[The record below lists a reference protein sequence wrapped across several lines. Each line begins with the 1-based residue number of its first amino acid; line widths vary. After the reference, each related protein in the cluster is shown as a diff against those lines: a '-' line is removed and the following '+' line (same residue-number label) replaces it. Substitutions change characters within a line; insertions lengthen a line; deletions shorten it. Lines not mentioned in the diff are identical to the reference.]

1 MTAKAFG
8 AAYAAALVAF
18 VVVDG
23 IWLAFVGGPYYRE
36 QLGDLRTDSP
46 NLWAAAIF
54 YVLYLGGVVH
64 LAVRPH
70 LASGSVRLVLRDGA
84 VLGLVSYAAWDLTN
98 AAVIE
103 GFPLVLVPIDLAW
116 GTVLTAV
123 VAGAAWVVAR
133 RVADRPDTTR
143 ADASPS
149 A

>member
-1 MTAKAFG
+1 MSARTFG
-8 AAYAAALVAF
+8 VAYAAALVAF

-23 IWLAFVGGPYYRE
+23 VWLAFIGGPFYRE
-36 QLGDLRTDSP
+36 QLSDLRAEEA

-54 YVLYLGGVVH
+54 YLLYLGGVVH
-64 LAVRPH
+64 LIVRPH
-70 LASGSVRLVLRDGA
+70 LASGSVRPVLRDGA

-103 GFPLVLVPIDLAW
+103 DFPLVLVPIDLAW

-133 RVADRPDTTR
+133 RAGGGRRTQ
-143 ADASPS
+143 PS
-149 A
+149 